1 MTIRST
7 LAALATATGLASLAA
22 GPAAAHDVWM
32 TLSSGEVVPQIHIHY
47 GHPDDLQMPQADKLV
62 DLSATDRAGT
72 RVLTPRLA
80 ASRSAPVL
88 VSEPV
93 PGLGATLLA
102 ARYDNGFWVKAPDGE
117 YRNTTRRMV
126 PNAGEAI
133 TSVKFAKL
141 LAGPGAPWAAPVGHE
156 LEIVPVDDPLSVKA
170 GGTLR
175 VKVLFRGEPVANAT
189 VTRSDGET
197 VVAQDKLPVFRSDA
211 AGIAAIAIEKASG
224 EVLSVTRRV
233 SPSAVPA
240 LADADTFS
248 ATLAFTLDQPRTN

>member
-7 LAALATATGLASLAA
+7 LAGLAGLAAATALS
-22 GPAAAHDVWM
+22 GPAAAHDLWM
-32 TLSSGEVVPQIHIHY
+32 TLSSGQVVPRVHLHY
-47 GHPDDLQMPQADKLV
+47 GHSDDLQMPQADKLV
-62 DLSATDRAGT
+62 DLSATDGAGT
-72 RVLTPRLA
+72 RALAPRLA
-80 ASRSAPVL
+80 ASRTAPVL

-93 PGLGATLLA
+93 PGIGTALLA
-102 ARYDNGFWVKAPDGE
+102 ARYDNGFWVKTPDGE
-117 YRNTTRRMV
+117 YRNTTRRLV

-156 LEIVPVDDPLSVKA
+156 LELVPLEDPMSVKA

-175 VKVLFRGEPVANAT
+175 VKVLFRGEPVANAA
-189 VTRSDGET
+189 VLRSDGET
-197 VVAQDKLPVFRSDA
+197 AVAQDKLPVFRSDA
-211 AGIAAIAIEKASG
+211 AGIATVAIDKAGG

>member
-1 MTIRST
+1 MTIRFT
-7 LAALATATGLASLAA
+7 FAALAATALAGLAS
-22 GPAAAHDVWM
+22 GPASAHDVWM
-32 TLSSGEVVPQIHIHY
+32 TLSSGQVVPQVHIHY

-62 DLSATDRAGT
+62 DLTATDAAGT
-72 RVLTPRLA
+72 RLLAPRLA
-80 ASRSAPVL
+80 ASRTAPVL
-88 VSEPV
+88 ISEPL
-93 PGLGATLLA
+93 PGIGAALIA

-126 PNAGEAI
+126 TGAAEAI

-141 LAGPGAPWAAPVGHE
+141 LAGAGAPWAAAVGHE
-156 LEIVPVDDPLSVKA
+156 LEIVPLEDPMSVKA

-189 VTRSDGET
+189 VMRSDGET

-211 AGIAAIAIEKASG
+211 AGIATIPIDKAGG

-233 SPSAVPA
+233 SPSTVPA

>member
-7 LAALATATGLASLAA
+7 LAGLAAATVLAA
-22 GPAAAHDVWM
+22 GPAAAHDIWM
-32 TLSSGEVVPQIHIHY
+32 TLSSGQVVPQVHVHY

-62 DLSATDRAGT
+62 DLSATDAAGT
-72 RVLTPRLA
+72 RALA
-80 ASRSAPVL
+80 PKLQPSRTAPVL

-93 PGLGATLLA
+93 PGLGAAMLA

-156 LEIVPVDDPLSVKA
+156 LEIVPVDDPMSVKA
-170 GGTLR
+170 GGMLR
-175 VKVLFRGEPVANAT
+175 VKVLFRGEPVANAA
-189 VTRSDGET
+189 VVRSDGET
-197 VVAQDKLPVFRSDA
+197 VIAQDRLPTFRSDA
-211 AGIAAIAIEKASG
+211 AGIAAIPIEKAGG